1 MAPRAYA
8 LEAYAALLRAAATL
22 SARVNRRLD
31 AQGLPPS
38 RIAALCALRE
48 AEPLCPR
55 DIAGR
60 LCQTRGNI
68 TMILDDLER
77 RGLVERRREGINR
90 RFRAVHLTPRGR
102 RLIAALKPRQARAV
116 AEELKRLSAADLRKL
131 SQLCGSIETGGNNRS
146 R

>member
-1 MAPRAYA
+1 MRDAAG
-8 LEAYAALLRAAATL
+8 EAYAALLRAAATL
-22 SARVNRRLD
+22 SARVNRRLESH
-31 AQGLPPS
+31 GLPPS
-38 RIAALCALRE
+38 RIAALCALHE

-90 RFRAVHLTPRGR
+90 RFRAVRLTPRGR
-102 RLIAALKPRQARAV
+102 RLIAGLKPRHARAV
-116 AEELKRLSAADLRKL
+116 AGELKRLSARDLRAL
-131 SQLCGSIETGGNNRS
+131 ARLCGAVESGGNTPGR
-146 R
+146 